1 MLKHDSPWHHRSPA
15 AAAQGLGLTPG
26 LAPGLVPGLAPG
38 SGMVRTAG
46 ADRAASSQER
56 VPLCIATTIFE

>member
-15 AAAQGLGLTPG
+15 AAPQGM
-26 LAPGLVPGLAPG
+26 GLVPGLAPG

>member
-15 AAAQGLGLTPG
+15 AAPQGLG

-46 ADRAASSQER
+46 TDRAASSQER